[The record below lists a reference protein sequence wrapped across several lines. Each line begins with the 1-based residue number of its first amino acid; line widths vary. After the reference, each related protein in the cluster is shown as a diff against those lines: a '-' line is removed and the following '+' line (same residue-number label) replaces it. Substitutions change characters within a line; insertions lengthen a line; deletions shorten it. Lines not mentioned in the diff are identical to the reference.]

1 MQNRAMRVVSEAA
14 LGSELERVPAP
25 CPRVV
30 VTGNFATPLTTLR
43 ILDERLA
50 RYRLFML
57 NAQPGIPSRPGVVHE
72 TPFVGAGMRGGAGL
86 VYIPARLSLVPRL
99 FGTTCP
105 PDVVLVRSSTPR
117 SGRVSL
123 GTEVNILPA
132 AVEVA
137 RARGA
142 LVVAQLD
149 ANMPYTYGDGEI
161 DVADIDVAVEAD
173 EPLLSPEPRV
183 PDETSVKIADRVAAL
198 VPEAATLQL
207 GIGAVPD
214 AVLSALLRRRG
225 LRIWTEMFSDGV
237 VALERAGALDEAHP
251 LTTSFVFG
259 SPELYRWIDRNPRV
273 RVVRTETTNDPGGIA
288 RQRRMTS
295 VNAALQVDLYAQAN
309 ASRIHGRVYSGF
321 GGQTDFIVGAL
332 HSDGG
337 TAIVALPSWHRKADV
352 STVVPVLTAPVTSF
366 QHGFVVSEQGAAAV
380 WGSPQDEQARLIVD
394 HVAHPSVREW
404 LRDEA
409 RSLGLVVQER
419 PYERNGGPW

>member
-1 MQNRAMRVVSEAA
+1 MRLLTETA
-14 LGSELERVPAP
+14 LATELSALQAP

-30 VTGNFATPLTTLR
+30 VTGNFATPLTTVR
-43 ILDERLA
+43 ILDSSVE

-57 NAQPGIPSRPGVVHE
+57 NAQPGIPVRPGVTHE
-72 TPFVGAGMRGGAGL
+72 TPFVGAGMRGSAAL
-86 VYIPARLSLVPRL
+86 VYVPARLSLVPRL
-99 FGTTCP
+99 FSTTCP
-105 PDVVLVRSSTPR
+105 PDVVVVRTSTPR

-132 AVEVA
+132 AIEVA
-137 RARGA
+137 RSRGA

-149 ANMPYTYGDGEI
+149 ANMPYTYGDGEL
-161 DVADIDVAVEAD
+161 DVDDIDLAVAVDEA
-173 EPLLSPEPRV
+173 LLSPAHRA
-183 PDETSVKIADRVAAL
+183 PDPTAIEIADRVAAL
-198 VPEAATLQL
+198 VPDAATLQL

-214 AVLSALLRRRG
+214 AVLSALPARRG
-225 LRIWTEMFSDGV
+225 LRVWTEMFSDGV
-237 VALERAGALDEAHP
+237 LALDRAGALDDAHP

-259 SPELYRWIDRNPRV
+259 SPDLYAWVDANPRV
-273 RVVRTETTNDPGGIA
+273 RLLRTETTNDPGSIS
-288 RQRRMTS
+288 RQPRMTS
-295 VNAALQVDLYAQAN
+295 VNAALQVDLFAQAN

-337 TAIVALPSWHRKADV
+337 TAIVALPSWHPRADV

-394 HVAHPSVREW
+394 HVAHPSVRDR
-404 LRDEA
+404 LREEGRA
-409 RSLGLVVQER
+409 LGLAL
-419 PYERNGGPW
+419 

>member
-1 MQNRAMRVVSEAA
+1 MRVVTETDLRAELGA
-14 LGSELERVPAP
+14 LPTAD
-25 CPRVV
+25 PRVV
-30 VTGNFATPLTTLR
+30 CTGNFATPLTALR
-43 ILDERLA
+43 LLDGCVE

-57 NAQPGIPSRPGVVHE
+57 NAQPGIPARPGVTYE
-72 TPFVGAGMRGGAGL
+72 TPFVGAGMRGSPAL

-105 PDVVLVRSSTPR
+105 PDVVLVRTSTPR
-117 SGRVSL
+117 AGKVSL

-142 LVVAQLD
+142 LVVAQVD
-149 ANMPYTYGDGEI
+149 ATMPYTYGDGEL
-161 DVADIDVAVEAD
+161 DVDGVDLAVECD
-173 EPLLSPEPRV
+173 EDLLSPLPRV
-183 PDETSVKIADRVAAL
+183 PDPTSVEIADRVAAL

-214 AVLSALLRRRG
+214 AVLSALLGRRG
-225 LRIWTEMFSDGV
+225 LRVWTEMFSDGV
-237 VALERAGALDEAHP
+237 VALDRAGALDDTSP

-259 SPELYRWIDRNPRV
+259 SPELYAWVDRNPRV
-273 RVVRTETTNDPGGIA
+273 RVVRTETTNDPGRIA
-288 RQRRMTS
+288 RQPRMTS

-309 ASRIHGRVYSGF
+309 ASRIRGRVYSGF

-337 TAIVALPSWHRKADV
+337 TAIVALPSWHPRADV

-380 WGSPQDEQARLIVD
+380 WGSPQDEQARIIVD
-394 HVAHPSVREW
+394 HVAHPSVRER

-409 RSLGLVVQER
+409 RGLGLRV
-419 PYERNGGPW
+419 